1 MRYSYEFTT
10 KLDNIYKELVYLLD
24 STDDRT
30 IMNKGHRLLDDL
42 EDILYDAHAG
52 QPEWMPSNLF

>member
-1 MRYSYEFTT
+1 MKYSYEFTT

-24 STDDRT
+24 STDDKVIT
-30 IMNKGHRLLDDL
+30 IKGHRLLTDL
-42 EDILYDAHAG
+42 EDILYEAHAG

>member
-1 MRYSYEFTT
+1 MKYSYEFTT

-24 STDDRT
+24 STDDKVIT
-30 IMNKGHRLLDDL
+30 IKGYRLLTDL
-42 EDILYDAHAG
+42 EDILYEAHAG